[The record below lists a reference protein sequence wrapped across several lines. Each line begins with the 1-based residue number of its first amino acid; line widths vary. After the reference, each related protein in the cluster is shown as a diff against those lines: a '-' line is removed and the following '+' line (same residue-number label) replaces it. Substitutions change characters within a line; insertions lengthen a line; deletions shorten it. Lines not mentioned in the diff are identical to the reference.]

1 MISDNKNHNYV
12 SVIGYGTFITR
23 GYWKD
28 KQNVEPCLVSNY
40 SRVFPRNCWFPVVFP
55 SNDSFWALKFEV
67 THEELIQLDNYE
79 GVHLGLFE
87 RIQVQVGLKPGN
99 KINAFLYIPT
109 KNLIKS
115 QLLTKELDTSDRWKE
130 HIKTFPEIVQLFPE
144 LIL

>member
-1 MISDNKNHNYV
+1 MSSDKKNHNVV

-40 SRVFPRNCWFPVVFP
+40 SRVFPPKYWFPVVFP
-55 SNDSFWALKFEV
+55 SYDSFWALKFDV
-67 THEELIQLDNYE
+67 TQAELNHLDNYE

-87 RIQVQVGLKPGN
+87 RIQTKVELKTRN

-109 KNLIKS
+109 ENLINS
-115 QLLTKELDTSDRWKE
+115 QTVSYTHLTLPT
-130 HIKTFPEIVQLFPE
+130 TPYV
-144 LIL
+144 